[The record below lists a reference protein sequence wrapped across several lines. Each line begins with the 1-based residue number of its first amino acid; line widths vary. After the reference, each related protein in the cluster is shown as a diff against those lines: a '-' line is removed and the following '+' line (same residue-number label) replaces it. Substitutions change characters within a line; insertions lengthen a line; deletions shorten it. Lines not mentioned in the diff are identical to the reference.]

1 MGDGF
6 EATAESLEASGSAL
20 LQVVSVLRPAD
31 PRAWPV
37 DAGTYGFASLA
48 GAMDEART
56 ALTTRVDE
64 VQSVTVGCAIRLEES
79 AQAYREADER
89 VREIFRRIEAF
100 LVGAG
105 G

>member
-6 EATAESLEASGSAL
+6 EATADSLDASASAL

-37 DAGTYGFASLA
+37 DVGTYGFASLA
-48 GAMDEART
+48 TAMDEART
-56 ALTTRVDE
+56 ALTARVED
-64 VQSVTVGCAIRLEES
+64 VQTVTVNCAVRLGDS
-79 AQAYREADER
+79 ARAYREADER
-89 VREIFRRIEAF
+89 VDALFRRIEA
-100 LVGAG
+100 LLTGAG